1 MEGQIQPSIKGEADS
16 IFIVILV
23 LEPNHLEQSDISWS
37 QRASVRPP
45 ISDDFSFTQGLRQIF
60 DSLPC

>member
-23 LEPNHLEQSDISWS
+23 LEPNHLEQSDIS
-37 QRASVRPP
+37 
-45 ISDDFSFTQGLRQIF
+45 
-60 DSLPC
+60 